1 MRLVWV
7 VLFLAVLAIGLIHIR
22 RAEVTAQHEFQRL
35 KAEEISLH
43 RKIWI
48 EQVEFSRL
56 TTPAE
61 TRRRA
66 SGMALRLV
74 DKHHGWMSIA
84 RRDDFSVT
92 TESR

>member
-1 MRLVWV
+1 MRLAWV

-22 RAEVTAQHEFQRL
+22 RSEVAAQHEFQLL
-35 KAEEISLH
+35 KAQQVKIRREI
-43 RKIWI
+43 WA

-61 TRRRA
+61 THRRA

-74 DKHHGWMSIA
+74 DKHHGWASIA
-84 RRDDFSVT
+84 RLEDSPANP
-92 TESR
+92 ESR

>member
-1 MRLVWV
+1 MRLAWM

-22 RAEVTAQHEFQRL
+22 RAEVSAQHEFQRL
-35 KAEEISLH
+35 KAQEISL
-43 RKIWI
+43 RREIWI

-66 SGMALRLV
+66 SEMALRLV

-84 RRDDFSVT
+84 GRDDFSIT
-92 TESR
+92 PESR